1 MSCGYKLADYEK
13 GMAIRMKKV
22 VIIGGGVSGLT
33 AGIYLQKAGMQTE
46 IYEKHTVAGG
56 LCTGWKREGF
66 FVDNCVHWL
75 TGSGEGSGLNQLWK
89 EVGVLGEDVLLY
101 EKEKFFSAELNGDK
115 ITFWRDKER
124 TRKELL
130 ALSPEDAEEINQLM
144 DTVKMAESMTVPVEK
159 PFDMM
164 SPIDY
169 VKMGISMADMG
180 KVMKLY
186 GKMDIKELAAR
197 FHHPLIRTAITDYMP
212 PGYQAY
218 AFVVSYATVTG
229 GNGDIPRGG
238 SLEMAMRMVKRYQK
252 LGGTIYTGTEVQK
265 VLVKGQR
272 AEGILLAD
280 GKTIKADYV
289 VCATD
294 TRHTFTLLIDGSYM
308 PGGLSK
314 IYMERELYPVVSAF
328 HVAFGIEGSLDEA
341 KETNVFACRPIT
353 IGTSRTER
361 MSINNYSYEPDF
373 APEGK
378 SIIQSTFVQTETD
391 YEYWIKLYQD
401 QEAYH
406 KKKAELSEEIQQRL
420 IEKYPQ
426 LQGKVR
432 ILDVWTPATYNRYCN
447 AWNGAYMGFI
457 VTRNA
462 KNRTVPGKIKG
473 LPNVMIASQ
482 WLMGPGGLPVAA
494 TMGKFAAQ
502 RIMKAEKMDF

>member
-1 MSCGYKLADYEK
+1 
-13 GMAIRMKKV
+13 MAIKMKKA

-33 AGIYLQKAGMQTE
+33 AGIYLQKAGVQTE

-66 FVDNCVHWL
+66 FIDNCVHWL
-75 TGSGEGSGLNQLWK
+75 TGSREGSGLNQLWK

-101 EKEKFFSAELNGDK
+101 QKEKFFSAELNGDK

-144 DTVKMAESMTVPVEK
+144 DAVKMAESMTVPVEK

-238 SLEMAMRMVKRYQK
+238 SLAMAMRMVKRYQK
-252 LGGTIYTGTEVQK
+252 LGGMICAGTEVQK
-265 VLVKGQR
+265 VLIKGQR

-280 GKTIKADYV
+280 GKTINADYV
-289 VCATD
+289 VCATEV
-294 TRHTFTLLIDGSYM
+294 G
-308 PGGLSK
+308 
-314 IYMERELYPVVSAF
+314 
-328 HVAFGIEGSLDEA
+328 
-341 KETNVFACRPIT
+341 
-353 IGTSRTER
+353 
-361 MSINNYSYEPDF
+361 
-373 APEGK
+373 
-378 SIIQSTFVQTETD
+378 
-391 YEYWIKLYQD
+391 
-401 QEAYH
+401 
-406 KKKAELSEEIQQRL
+406 
-420 IEKYPQ
+420 
-426 LQGKVR
+426 
-432 ILDVWTPATYNRYCN
+432 
-447 AWNGAYMGFI
+447 
-457 VTRNA
+457 
-462 KNRTVPGKIKG
+462 
-473 LPNVMIASQ
+473 
-482 WLMGPGGLPVAA
+482 
-494 TMGKFAAQ
+494 
-502 RIMKAEKMDF
+502 